1 MRKWYWR
8 IVAAV
13 VGIGAVAALVLVL
26 LPKPTVPTKIRQQLS
41 STLILPTG
49 KQFAV
54 DNATVKY
61 DSSLRVL
68 SFTAHAFDST
78 LVVSEQPSPE
88 QFTDVPAAYQ
98 KVTEQMNDYYDFA
111 TSLGT
116 VHLTTPTQLGGKQAA
131 VINADGTL
139 TFIKPSSNLSTT
151 QWRQFFTSF
160 QVSN

>member
-8 IVAAV
+8 VVGTV

-26 LPKPTVPTKIRQQLS
+26 LPKPMVPSKTRQQLA

-54 DNATVKY
+54 NRATVKY
-61 DSSLRVL
+61 DSNLKVL
-68 SFTAHAFDST
+68 SFTTHAFGGT
-78 LVVSEQPSPE
+78 LIISEQPTPE
-88 QFTDVPAAYQ
+88 SFTDVPAVYQ
-98 KVTEQMNDYYDFA
+98 KVTDQMNDYYDFA

-116 VHLTTPTQLGGKQAA
+116 VHLTTPTQLSGKQTA
-131 VINADGTL
+131 VINAAGTL
-139 TFIKPSSNLSTT
+139 TFIKPSSNLSAT

-160 QVSN
+160 QVVN